1 VVVGMNPERCEV
13 LLTTVL
19 DAEPDARY
27 THPGPTFAP
36 FLAALAVGV
45 TFIGGIFTPWA
56 FVVGPVLLFPPLLMW
71 MATQDKQPGPPTWA
85 EEPA

>member
-1 VVVGMNPERCEV
+1 V

-27 THPGPTFAP
+27 SHPGPSLAP
-36 FLAALAVGV
+36 LLAALAVGV

-56 FVVGPVLLFPPLLMW
+56 FVVGPVLLFPALLLW
-71 MATQDKQPGPPTWA
+71 LWTQDKQQGPPTYA